1 MLDSGM
7 LSIERLW
14 FFSFTV
20 SEISVATGSG
30 FALTGSGFA
39 LTGSGFAL
47 TGSGFALT
55 GSGFALTGS
64 GFALTGSFCVVKGLE
79 ILPEYMVLWVLQSLK
94 DFLPIM

>member
-1 MLDSGM
+1 M

-55 GSGFALTGS
+55 GSGFARGLRFYLS
-64 GFALTGSFCVVKGLE
+64 IWYFWFC
-79 ILPEYMVLWVLQSLK
+79 SL
-94 DFLPIM
+94 